1 MKTKEEIAILW
12 IIVGLVVI
20 PLCILYPPIIAFG
33 IFMYAIISLYK
44 HYSNG

>member
-12 IIVGLVVI
+12 IIVGLVVV
-20 PLCILYPPIIAFG
+20 PLCILYPPIIVFG
-33 IFMYAIISLYK
+33 IFIYAVINLYK

>member
-12 IIVGLVVI
+12 IVVGLVGI
-20 PLCILYPPIIAFG
+20 PLCILYPPIVMFG
-33 IFMYAIISLYK
+33 VFMYAAISLYK